1 MVNIAS
7 IFGVYEN
14 GVKKIFEQDIN
25 KKYFVMG
32 HVNANW
38 FHPKGGGDERVKVEE
53 LSEDEIRINS
63 RNCLPSRPKIFWNN
77 EKIQHKDVSIKKR
90 NKDGCCYSM
99 EHIQNIDFVFYVEY
113 KGGGPETAKEAGCN
127 SSHDGD
133 SISAVPDTSHDGG
146 DNAAACYHLNVRT
159 LEKGVLFK
167 KESKHGGDY
176 ITEKGNAKFFNKS
189 LKEAGKIGFRACIWN
204 IDKDKNFVS
213 QENWKEAIGKHLEIW
228 IDEKLDNK
236 WKKVHEVDDTID
248 EGFPD
253 KDEENGYNRSTPPII
268 GSANE
273 AIFKTNNLDI
283 IMSKLIKAPIK
294 FAKMHPLG
302 TVL

>member
-1 MVNIAS
+1 MSNISS
-7 IFGVYEN
+7 IFGMYEN
-14 GVKKIFEQDIN
+14 GVKKIFEQDTT
-25 KKYFVMG
+25 KKNFVMG
-32 HVNANW
+32 YVNTDW
-38 FHPKGGGDERVKVEE
+38 FHPKGGGAEE
-53 LSEDEIRINS
+53 VQIEQISKDEIRINS
-63 RNCLPSRPKIFWNN
+63 RDCLPSRPKIFWNN
-77 EKIQHKDVSIKKR
+77 EKIQNKDISIKKR
-90 NKDGCCYSM
+90 NDNGCCYSM

-113 KGGGPETAKEAGCN
+113 KGGGPETAEEAGCN

-167 KESKHGGDY
+167 KEPKHGGKY
-176 ITEKGNAKFFNKS
+176 ISEKGNAKFFNKS

-204 IDKDKNFVS
+204 IDKEKNFIS
-213 QENWKEAIGKHLEIW
+213 QENWKNAIGKHLEIW
-228 IDEKLDNK
+228 IDEKLDND
-236 WKKVHEVDDTID
+236 WKKVHEVDDTVD

-253 KDEENGYNRSTPPII
+253 KEDESGYNRSTPPII

-294 FAKMHPLG
+294 FAQIHPLG